1 MYSITYTDNFVTGY
15 SFRRQFVG
23 MAYNNRN
30 TLLRMVEIQ
39 NLVLERKRHGITQLH
54 VYETEV
60 YPKYYISYA
69 TFNRYLSYPAKHE
82 LKYGRRK
89 EEDKRQLSLSF

>member
-1 MYSITYTDNFVTGY
+1 MYSITYADNFVTGY

-30 TLLRMVEIQ
+30 TLLRMVDIQ

-69 TFNRYLSYPAKHE
+69 TFNRYLSYPAKYE
-82 LKYGRRK
+82 LKHGRRK
-89 EEDKRQLSLSF
+89 EEDKRQLSLF

>member
-1 MYSITYTDNFVTGY
+1 
-15 SFRRQFVG
+15 

-39 NLVLERKRHGITQLH
+39 NLVLERKRHGVTQLH

-60 YPKYYISYA
+60 YPKYFISYA

-82 LKYGRRK
+82 LKYGRKK
-89 EEDKRQLSLSF
+89 EEDRRQLSLSF

>member
-1 MYSITYTDNFVTGY
+1 
-15 SFRRQFVG
+15 
-23 MAYNNRN
+23 MAYNNKN

-60 YPKYYISYA
+60 YPKYFISYA

-82 LKYGRRK
+82 LKYGK
-89 EEDKRQLSLSF
+89 KKKTEDIQQLNICF